1 MESGRSSSRH
11 FHTVTYAFG
20 IFVGYVLL
28 YRLNDFL
35 IGNTVFG
42 GVASI
47 LFLPAFVRLLGFLF
61 IGLWTIIPLFFAALI
76 CVDLGFDFGEQITV
90 AMALACGSQ
99 IALVFANRVSGLNP
113 TLDNLTVGRLLLLS
127 FASAVGS
134 SAAYNGA
141 LILVGHSGGSVS
153 TMFIALA
160 GDAFG
165 TWTVIYF
172 LKMLLTFVGRVF
184 LSKS

>member
-1 MESGRSSSRH
+1 MESGRSSTRH
-11 FHTVTYAFG
+11 FHTATYAFG
-20 IFVGYVLL
+20 IFVSYVLL

-47 LFLPAFVRLLGFLF
+47 LFLPAFVRLLGFLL
-61 IGLWTIIPLFFAALI
+61 IGPWTIIPLFFAALI
-76 CVDLGFDFGEQITV
+76 CVDLGFDFGEQIVV

-99 IALVFANRVSGLNP
+99 IALIFANRASGLNP

-141 LILVGHSGGSVS
+141 LILAGHSGATVS

-160 GDAFG
+160 GDALG
-165 TWTVIYF
+165 T
-172 LKMLLTFVGRVF
+172 
-184 LSKS
+184 